1 MLNASDEAPLNKHE
15 LTNEVLSSQ
24 CSTKVLYLYF
34 RFFFD
39 RKHHFVREGKT
50 TKEEE
55 RSKRLIT
62 SFMLK
67 YGYVLNLQYKY
78 IKSTVHYDMPYFR
91 FLIIINIIF
100 YCNIFLIVILQNL

>member
-1 MLNASDEAPLNKHE
+1 MEAMLNASDEALLNKHE

-50 TKEEE
+50 TKEE
-55 RSKRLIT
+55 RAIADVKQKKKQARD
-62 SFMLK
+62 FMLK
-67 YGYVLNLQYKY
+67 YGHVLNLQYKY
-78 IKSTVHYDMPYFR
+78 IKSTVHYDMP
-91 FLIIINIIF
+91 
-100 YCNIFLIVILQNL
+100 